1 MSSAA
6 TSTPSYDADPA
17 PTASHPDWF
26 TPLEKELLVSLKHRQ
41 ASCFDRVRQEELNT
55 YKSETKPRI
64 TAADS
69 NLVQGIARQRHAEA
83 PSCSRLVVTKPRV
96 VHDFRT
102 GKRVDLR
109 GHISFHDRIFTNNLP
124 RKPTYTPLEG
134 DDIRF
139 FMEILLRFLPL
150 CRVRHVRKGSTG
162 KIELPN
168 NAQILKFHRDYSKEI
183 YRLLE
188 GRYELWRWR
197 QVFIRWL
204 NKKIP
209 QNGANHFKWMRFWM
223 TSVEIECAVTEAV
236 YHYGMER
243 MGNP

>member
-1 MSSAA
+1 M
-6 TSTPSYDADPA
+6 
-17 PTASHPDWF
+17 
-26 TPLEKELLVSLKHRQ
+26 SLKHRQ
-41 ASCFDRVRQEELNT
+41 ASCFDRVRQEELDT
-55 YKSETKPRI
+55 YKSKTKPRI
-64 TAADS
+64 TATDS

-96 VHDFRT
+96 VHDSRT
-102 GKRVDLR
+102 GKRVDLQ
-109 GHISFHDRIFTNNLP
+109 GHISFQDRIFTKNLP

-150 CRVRHVRKGSTG
+150 GRIRHVRKGSTG
-162 KIELPN
+162 KRELPN

-183 YRLLE
+183 YQLLE

-197 QVFIRWL
+197 RVFIRWL
-204 NKKIP
+204 HKKIP
-209 QNGANHFKWMRFWM
+209 KNRPNHFKWRKFWM
-223 TSVEIECAVTEAV
+223 TSEEIECVVTEAV

-243 MGNP
+243 MGNPSAHGACLPEILGVRCHVED

>member
-1 MSSAA
+1 
-6 TSTPSYDADPA
+6 
-17 PTASHPDWF
+17 
-26 TPLEKELLVSLKHRQ
+26 
-41 ASCFDRVRQEELNT
+41 
-55 YKSETKPRI
+55 
-64 TAADS
+64 
-69 NLVQGIARQRHAEA
+69 
-83 PSCSRLVVTKPRV
+83 V
-96 VHDFRT
+96 VHDSRT
-102 GKRVDLR
+102 GKRVDLH
-109 GHISFHDRIFTNNLP
+109 GHISFQDRIFTKNLP

-150 CRVRHVRKGSTG
+150 RRVRHVRKGSTG
-162 KIELPN
+162 KRELPN

-183 YRLLE
+183 YQLLE

-197 QVFIRWL
+197 RVFIRWL

-209 QNGANHFKWMRFWM
+209 KNGPNHFKWMGFWI
-223 TSVEIECAVTEAV
+223 TSEEIECAVTEAV